1 MKNKYFLLTI
11 ILLLCTFPLFHCSR
25 KKEKE
30 YNFILITLDTQRADF
45 ISAYSRTHA
54 STPNIDFLAAKG
66 ILYENCYSLIPITL
80 PSHASIFFSQPPH
93 LVKNYNNGQN
103 ITKQRKM
110 PSFVNVFKGTGFTT
124 AAFISL
130 GVLKAKFGLD
140 DGFDLYQD
148 DFPEGRWYLTA
159 EEINLNVFPWLEK
172 NKDNKFFLWIHY
184 SDPHDPYA
192 PPYSPPDL
200 KIFLNNKPIGE
211 FTLNKYI
218 KHEII
223 LNLQKGK
230 NLLRFDVD
238 NEFKKGK
245 KGYQARFDIFDFAPH
260 PDQENLEIQLPRGW
274 FIQREKSTFFCRK
287 TADVEIKDKSA
298 PSKISLTFRGR
309 LVLPIEGTR
318 EFYKRE
324 VEYMDREIGKLLEK
338 LKELRLSKKTHILMV
353 GDHGEGLGEY
363 RGYFSRR
370 HIGHIHFLYEVYMK
384 VPLIIYSP
392 TAIKR
397 GIRREEPVTLL
408 DIAPTIM
415 EIMGFKKLPSFQGRN
430 ILSLN
435 NEEITIFE
443 ETYQP
448 EAYTDKFAFLKF
460 PWHLILTPK
469 ERKYELYDLSEDPDE
484 RENIYQDIHLPPEVL
499 SLKKNLDSLALS
511 ILKGKKDIKIDD
523 RTKEMLKALGY
534 IK

>member
-1 MKNKYFLLTI
+1 
-11 ILLLCTFPLFHCSR
+11 
-25 KKEKE
+25 
-30 YNFILITLDTQRADF
+30 
-45 ISAYSRTHA
+45 
-54 STPNIDFLAAKG
+54 
-66 ILYENCYSLIPITL
+66 
-80 PSHASIFFSQPPH
+80 
-93 LVKNYNNGQN
+93 
-103 ITKQRKM
+103 
-110 PSFVNVFKGTGFTT
+110 
-124 AAFISL
+124 
-130 GVLKAKFGLD
+130 
-140 DGFDLYQD
+140 
-148 DFPEGRWYLTA
+148 
-159 EEINLNVFPWLEK
+159 
-172 NKDNKFFLWIHY
+172 
-184 SDPHDPYA
+184 
-192 PPYSPPDL
+192 
-200 KIFLNNKPIGE
+200 
-211 FTLNKYI
+211 
-218 KHEII
+218 
-223 LNLQKGK
+223 
-230 NLLRFDVD
+230 
-238 NEFKKGK
+238 
-245 KGYQARFDIFDFAPH
+245 
-260 PDQENLEIQLPRGW
+260 
-274 FIQREKSTFFCRK
+274 
-287 TADVEIKDKSA
+287 
-298 PSKISLTFRGR
+298 
-309 LVLPIEGTR
+309 
-318 EFYKRE
+318 
-324 VEYMDREIGKLLEK
+324 
-338 LKELRLSKKTHILMV
+338 MV

-415 EIMGFKKLPSFQGRN
+415 EIMGFKKLLSFQGRN

-484 RENIYQDIHLPPEVL
+484 RKNIYQDIHLPPEVL
-499 SLKKNLDSLALS
+499 NLKKNLDSLAIS